1 MNIAPAALV
10 RVLRFGSVGASGVL
24 VNQVTLWFAHE
35 YLFAGMSPRL
45 ALNAALAVAIS
56 LATVNNYFLNRLW
69 TWRDRDRAR
78 GASGNL
84 TQFGQYCVSVAVGSA
99 MQLALTN
106 LFTLFLRYLLAN
118 LCAIVVAGGVNF
130 AINNR
135 WTFRGRHPSAS
146 VSPLGAPP

>member
-1 MNIAPAALV
+1 MNIAPVV

-35 YLFAGMSPRL
+35 HLFAAMSPRL
-45 ALNAALAVAIS
+45 SLNAALAVAIS

-69 TWRDRDRAR
+69 TWRDRNRAR
-78 GASGNL
+78 GTSANL
-84 TQFGQYCVSVAVGSA
+84 AQFGQYCVAVAVGSA
-99 MQLALTN
+99 MQMALTN

-130 AINNR
+130 AINNH
-135 WTFRGRHPSAS
+135 WTFRGRHATAP
-146 VSPLGAPP
+146 VLPLGAPS